1 MRGVLGMNREDF
13 KALARSEGFAEDLQ
27 KRVLM
32 RLWVKK
38 LLVDDVSWQY
48 KAFSQASHLRPCVVY
63 FSLWELSQLCYS
75 AELIMLHLM
84 CGAPIRQFTVR
95 W

>member
-1 MRGVLGMNREDF
+1 MQATVEALSEFDAEKAGDVRGVLGMNREDY

-48 KAFSQASHLRPCVVY
+48 KAFSQVSHLRPSVVY
-63 FSLWELSQLCYS
+63 FSLWELSQLC
-75 AELIMLHLM
+75 
-84 CGAPIRQFTVR
+84 
-95 W
+95 

>member
-1 MRGVLGMNREDF
+1 MRGLLGMNKEEY

-38 LLVDDVSWQY
+38 LLVDEVSWQY
-48 KAFSQASHLRPCVVY
+48 KAFSQVSHPDT
-63 FSLWELSQLCYS
+63 
-75 AELIMLHLM
+75 M
-84 CGAPIRQFTVR
+84 CHVCQPMGAVPAALTLQS
-95 W
+95 